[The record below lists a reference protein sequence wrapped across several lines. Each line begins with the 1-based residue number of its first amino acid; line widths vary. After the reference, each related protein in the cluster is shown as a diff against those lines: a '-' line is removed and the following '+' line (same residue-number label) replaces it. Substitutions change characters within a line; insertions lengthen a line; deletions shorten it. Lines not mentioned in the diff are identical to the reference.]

1 MEKQEIKI
9 GNILYCQQ
17 IGFVEVIKEPYF
29 FNNIGWE
36 VDVKDKK
43 RCERTIPICCLS
55 KKLTIPKEYK
65 DLVEFI

>member
-17 IGFVEVIKEPYF
+17 AGFVEVVKEPYF
-29 FNNIGWE
+29 FNPIGWE
-36 VDVKDKK
+36 VDVKD
-43 RCERTIPICCLS
+43 EEGYELTIPVFCLS